1 MLLSVATAAGSVL
14 GAQAAAEGR
23 IDSAGLKPALGGKA
37 AVSQCAKDCIEKA
50 KQLGYEKVVAD
61 SMACFMPYK
70 GKQLSHAD
78 CCDKVRTTT
87 RSEHAK
93 SSPSRTHKAH
103 EKGI

>member
-87 RSEHAK
+87 RSEHAM